1 MLPRPP
7 AGFQSFK
14 KRPTSF
20 IQARGRSQDKLRAAM
35 SDASKFDR
43 EFVRGALTLAARPE
57 VNHLLYIADTP
68 IPPEDLRGRKA
79 RRKLV
84 YAVTTARLAEH
95 LSGPH
100 TRALVIPA
108 YDYSRVERVKVA
120 LVSALT
126 QGAFKEGDLVLC
138 ITGKVGR
145 PVDTMMQMRIG
156 GSLEDR
162 LAIEGVKLGDEFN
175 SQVVDALIQLAL
187 QIGQEGF
194 EGHPIGT
201 ILTIGDHNDVME
213 KSRQMTINPF
223 QGLSEAERNVLDP
236 KIREAIKNFSVLD
249 GAFVIRE
256 DGVVLAA
263 GRYLTATDEAVKIPL
278 GLGARHAAAAGITSS
293 TNSIALAVSQTSG
306 AVRLFKGGNI
316 VLELHQTARRTG

>member
-1 MLPRPP
+1 
-7 AGFQSFK
+7 
-14 KRPTSF
+14 
-20 IQARGRSQDKLRAAM
+20 M
-35 SDASKFDR
+35 SDSSKFDR
-43 EFVRGALTLAARPE
+43 EFLRSALSLAAKSE
-57 VNHLLYIADTP
+57 VDHFLYISDTP
-68 IPPEDLRGRKA
+68 IPPEDLRGKTARK
-79 RRKLV
+79 KLI
-84 YAVTTARLAEH
+84 YAVTLEPLAAEH
-95 LSGPH
+95 H
-100 TRALVIPA
+100 AKKVRALVIPA

-120 LVSALT
+120 LVSALS

-138 ITGKVGR
+138 MTGKVGR
-145 PVDTMMQMRIG
+145 APDTVMHWRIG

-162 LAIEGVKLGDEFN
+162 VAMEGVKLGDEFN

-201 ILTIGDHNDVME
+201 IITIGDHTNVLE

-263 GRYLTATDEAVKIPL
+263 GRYLSAADEGVKIPL
-278 GLGARHAAAAGITSS
+278 GLGARHAAAAGITSTTKS
-293 TNSIALAVSQTSG
+293 VALVVSQTSG
-306 AVRLFKGGNI
+306 AVRLFKGGSI
-316 VLELHQTARRTG
+316 VLELHQTARRT

>member
-1 MLPRPP
+1 
-7 AGFQSFK
+7 
-14 KRPTSF
+14 
-20 IQARGRSQDKLRAAM
+20 M

-43 EFVRGALTLAARPE
+43 EFLRAALSLAGKGD
-57 VNHLLYIADTP
+57 VNHFLYISDVP
-68 IPPEDLRGRKA
+68 IAPEDLRRQQA

-84 YAVTTARLAEH
+84 YAVTSERVAQEL
-95 LSGPH
+95 LSRKE
-100 TRALVIPA
+100 RALVIPA
-108 YDYSRVERVKVA
+108 YDYSRTERVKVA
-120 LVSALT
+120 LVSALS

-138 ITGKVGR
+138 MTGRLGR
-145 PVDTMMQMRIG
+145 SPDTLMHMRIG
-156 GSLEDR
+156 GSLDDR

-201 ILTIGDHNDVME
+201 IITIGDHTAVME

-223 QGLSEAERNVLDP
+223 QGLSESERNVLDP

-263 GRYLTATDEAVKIPL
+263 GRYLSASDEAVKIPL
-278 GLGARHAAAAGITSS
+278 GLGARHAAAASITS
-293 TNSIALAVSQTSG
+293 TTRCIALAVSQTSG

-316 VLELHQTARRTG
+316 VLELHQTARRT

>member
-1 MLPRPP
+1 
-7 AGFQSFK
+7 
-14 KRPTSF
+14 
-20 IQARGRSQDKLRAAM
+20 M
-35 SDASKFDR
+35 SDTSKFDR
-43 EFVRGALTLAARPE
+43 EFLRAALSLAGKGD
-57 VNHLLYIADTP
+57 VDHFLYISDVP
-68 IPPEDLRGRKA
+68 ITPEDLRRQHA

-84 YAVTTARLAEH
+84 YAVTLAK
-95 LSGPH
+95 LAQDLLAKKQ
-100 TRALVIPA
+100 RALVIPA
-108 YDYSRVERVKVA
+108 YDYSRTERVKVA
-120 LVSALT
+120 LVSALS
-126 QGAFKEGDLVLC
+126 QGAFNEGDLVLC
-138 ITGKVGR
+138 MTGKLGR
-145 PVDTMMQMRIG
+145 PPDTLMQMRIG
-156 GSLEDR
+156 GSLDDR

-201 ILTIGDHNDVME
+201 IITIGDHTSVME

-249 GAFVIRE
+249 GAFVMRE

-263 GRYLTATDEAVKIPL
+263 GRYLSASDEAVSIPL
-278 GLGARHAAAAGITSS
+278 GLGARHAAAASITS
-293 TNSIALAVSQTSG
+293 TTKCIALVVSQTSG

-316 VLELHQTARRTG
+316 VLELHQTARRT

>member
-1 MLPRPP
+1 
-7 AGFQSFK
+7 
-14 KRPTSF
+14 
-20 IQARGRSQDKLRAAM
+20 M
-35 SDASKFDR
+35 SESTKFDR
-43 EFVRGALTLAARPE
+43 EFLRTSLALASKGE
-57 VNHLLYIADTP
+57 VDHLLYISDTP
-68 IPPEDLRGRKA
+68 IDPQDLRGRKA
-79 RRKLV
+79 RKKLV
-84 YAVTTARLAEH
+84 YAVTSDKLSQELTAKKY
-95 LSGPH
+95 
-100 TRALVIPA
+100 RALVIPA

-120 LVSALT
+120 LVSALS

-138 ITGKVGR
+138 LTGKVGR
-145 PVDTMMQMRIG
+145 QVDTLMVMRIG
-156 GSLEDR
+156 GSLDDR
-162 LAIEGVKLGDEFN
+162 VAIEGVKLGDQFN

-201 ILTIGDHNDVME
+201 IITIGDHTNVLE

-263 GRYLTATDEAVKIPL
+263 GRYLQGGDEEVKIPL
-278 GLGARHAAAAGITSS
+278 GLGARHAAAAAITST
-293 TNSIALAVSQTSG
+293 TNCIALVVSQTSG
-306 AVRLFKGGNI
+306 AVRLFKEGNI
-316 VLELHQTARRTG
+316 VLELHQTARRT